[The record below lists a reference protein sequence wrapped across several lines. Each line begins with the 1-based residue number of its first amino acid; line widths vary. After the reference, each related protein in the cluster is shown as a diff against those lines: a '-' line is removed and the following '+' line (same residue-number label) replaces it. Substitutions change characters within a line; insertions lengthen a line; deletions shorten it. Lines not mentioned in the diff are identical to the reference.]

1 MKFGLLFH
9 TQDPPNGDHIPR
21 LYDEIFAQAQYAEQF
36 GFDAFF
42 VPEHHQMPDGY
53 LPAPLTFAAALAAKT
68 QRAEIGTSI
77 MQLPLFHPLHVAEQI
92 AVIDNIA
99 KGRFILGAGLG
110 LVQKEFDAFQIPLSE
125 AASRFTESLAIL
137 KHAWS
142 GQPFSFHGRHFD
154 FSDVTITPR
163 PVRRPHPPIWI
174 GAMSEITLKR
184 AGRLADGWVS
194 DPLHNFAVM
203 KAWSEIY
210 RAAAARAGNPRVTV
224 ALLRDAWV
232 GESRA
237 EVEHVWW
244 PHIQAYH
251 LFYLKLG
258 FFSSGRFNAQWEPW
272 VKEIKA
278 DAEWTFERVAPNR
291 LLCGTPDEVIA
302 EVKRYQREIDC
313 QYMIFS
319 LRHPTGPSHEE
330 TMQCIERFGKEVLPK
345 CKESF

>member
-9 TQDPPNGDHIPR
+9 LQDPPNGDHIAR
-21 LYDEIFAQAQYAEQF
+21 LYDEVFAQAQFAEQL
-36 GFDAFF
+36 GFEAFF

-53 LPAPLTFAAALAAKT
+53 MPAPLTFAAALAAKT

-92 AVIDNIA
+92 AVIDNLS

-110 LVQKEFDAFQIPLSE
+110 LVQKEFDAFQIPLAD
-125 AASRFTESLAIL
+125 AASRFTESVEIL
-137 KHAWS
+137 KQAWT
-142 GQPFSFHGRHFD
+142 GQPFSFQGRHFQ
-154 FSDVTITPR
+154 FTDVTITPR
-163 PVRRPHPPIWI
+163 PVRQPRPPIWI

-184 AGRLADGWVS
+184 AGRIADGWIS
-194 DPLHNFAVM
+194 DPLHNFDVM

-210 RAAAARAGNPRVTV
+210 RSAAARYGNPRVEI

-237 EVEHVWW
+237 EVERVWW

-251 LFYLKLG
+251 LFYLNLG

-272 VKEIKA
+272 VKEVKS
-278 DAEWTFERVAPNR
+278 DAEWTFDRVAPNR
-291 LLCGTPDEVIA
+291 LICGAPDDVIA
-302 EVKRYQREIDC
+302 NVKRYQREIGC

-330 TMQCIERFGKEVLPK
+330 TMKCIELFGREVLPR
-345 CKESF
+345 CR